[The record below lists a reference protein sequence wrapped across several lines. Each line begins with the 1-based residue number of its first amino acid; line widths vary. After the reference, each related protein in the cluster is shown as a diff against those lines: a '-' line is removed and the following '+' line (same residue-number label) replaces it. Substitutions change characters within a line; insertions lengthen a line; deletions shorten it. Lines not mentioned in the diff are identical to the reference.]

1 MPVLN
6 RASMGSPPFSFTFPS
21 PNVLSIIGWK
31 FDIVVSVSSKFE
43 FVDIHSDFQDLRPY
57 LREKNIL
64 PIEAVSLQLL
74 RETSGSPEELTGPF
88 SSTLARGSPAPQDYT
103 DDLLFYCE
111 ILRNKAGTVTDSPFP
126 RRSSR
131 KSDLVNAVRVFQ

>member
-1 MPVLN
+1 
-6 RASMGSPPFSFTFPS
+6 MGSPPFSFTFPS